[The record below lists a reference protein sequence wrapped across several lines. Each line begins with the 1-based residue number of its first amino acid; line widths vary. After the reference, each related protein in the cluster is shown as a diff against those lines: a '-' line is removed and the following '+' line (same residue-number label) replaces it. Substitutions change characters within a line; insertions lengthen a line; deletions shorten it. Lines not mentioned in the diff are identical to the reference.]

1 MSRKTRW
8 LTVLAAVALAS
19 SSSTLAGAQSLSV
32 SGTIADSDSIFVDG
46 KSFQVITGKAKR
58 DVAAQIEALGA
69 RDLGLGAVIFRSGEK
84 LYIIDAPLLLST
96 NGAPDRQSIYVDADR
111 ARTNRIRIE
120 YEPPKDP
127 AHQAIYELLKE
138 RQVLETLQR
147 MFAPFRFPTD
157 LTIKTL
163 SCNGMVNS
171 WYNTDSSG
179 PTVHM
184 CYELLQDILKNMPE
198 ETSPTGITPHDAV
211 VGQFLFWVLHELGHA
226 TFDLLQVPLFGRE
239 EDAADLFAGYI
250 LLQFGKE
257 QAHRWV
263 EGAAY
268 AAHEFMKNYKQNPT
282 VQRSLQAYSS
292 VHGLPEQ
299 RYYNF
304 LCLAYGADPV
314 LFADV
319 MENEYLP
326 KRRADNCKYEYAT
339 FAYAFHR
346 QISPHIDQQMARAV
360 LDATWFPESS
370 CGGTHCLSPARP
382 PPRNP

>member
-1 MSRKTRW
+1 MRRITKCF
-8 LTVLAAVALAS
+8 TVLAAVAVASAS
-19 SSSTLAGAQSLSV
+19 SPLAAAQSLSA

-69 RDLGLGAVIFRSGEK
+69 RDLGPGAVIFRSGEK
-84 LYIIDAPLLLST
+84 LYIIDAPLLLPT
-96 NGAPDRQSIYVDADR
+96 NGPSDRQTIYVDADR
-111 ARTNRIRIE
+111 ARTDRIRIE

-163 SCNGMVNS
+163 SCNGLVNS

-198 ETSPTGITPHDAV
+198 ATSPTGVTPHDAV

-268 AAHEFMKNYKQNPT
+268 AAHEFMKNYKQNPI

-304 LCLAYGADPV
+304 LCLAYGADPA

-346 QISPHIDQQMARAV
+346 EISPHIDQKMASAV
-360 LDATWFPESS
+360 LDTTWFPESS
-370 CGGTHCLSPARP
+370 CDGTRCLAPGRPRPRSP
-382 PPRNP
+382 

>member
-1 MSRKTRW
+1 
-8 LTVLAAVALAS
+8 
-19 SSSTLAGAQSLSV
+19 
-32 SGTIADSDSIFVDG
+32 
-46 KSFQVITGKAKR
+46 
-58 DVAAQIEALGA
+58 
-69 RDLGLGAVIFRSGEK
+69 
-84 LYIIDAPLLLST
+84 
-96 NGAPDRQSIYVDADR
+96 
-111 ARTNRIRIE
+111 
-120 YEPPKDP
+120 
-127 AHQAIYELLKE
+127 
-138 RQVLETLQR
+138 
-147 MFAPFRFPTD
+147 
-157 LTIKTL
+157 
-163 SCNGMVNS
+163 
-171 WYNTDSSG
+171 
-179 PTVHM
+179 M

-198 ETSPTGITPHDAV
+198 ATSPTGVTPHDAV

-268 AAHEFMKNYKQNPT
+268 AAHEFMKNYKQNPI

-304 LCLAYGADPV
+304 LCLAYGADPA

-346 QISPHIDQQMARAV
+346 EISPHIDQKMASAV
-360 LDATWFPESS
+360 LDTTWFPESS
-370 CGGTHCLSPARP
+370 CDGTRCLAPGRPRPRSP
-382 PPRNP
+382 